1 MSSNSSKNI
10 ILKRVNYGFAFITF
24 VWFIIGVVYLYDTFQ
39 DRKKVFIPHGIMD
52 LYLTPDLNYNQK
64 IGTISPSD
72 HLKVLKVIF
81 INDHFVVQ
89 IQNSNRQI
97 GWVQKPDDLNF
108 K

>member
-1 MSSNSSKNI
+1 MSSNSNKKL
-10 ILKRVNYGFAFITF
+10 ILKRFNYGFAFITF
-24 VWFIIGVVYLYDTFQ
+24 SWLVIGAVYLYDTFQ
-39 DRKKVFIPHGIMD
+39 DRKKVFIPHDIMD
-52 LYLTPDLNYNQK
+52 LYQTPELNYNQK
-64 IGTISPSD
+64 IGIIRPSD

-97 GWVQKPDDLNF
+97 GWVQKPDDFNF